1 VRAPKAAIKL
11 TANFERNL
19 ASVEAFCAEE
29 AAPQLYDKLLD
40 TLLQTVLPSLEQ
52 FPQMGPS
59 FLARKSGSVEA
70 RRITRR
76 LESAI
81 ARGDIREY
89 LFDDYLVLYAI
100 VQDAI
105 YLLSI
110 KHHRQLSFDLQSFW
124 RKPGGR
130 HGL

>member
-1 VRAPKAAIKL
+1 VRTPRAAIRL
-11 TANFERNL
+11 TANFEANL
-19 ASVEAFCAEE
+19 TSIEAFCSEE
-29 AAPQLYDKLLD
+29 AAPQTYDRLLD
-40 TLLQTVLPSLEQ
+40 TLLQTVIPDLEP

-59 FLARKSGSVEA
+59 FLAHRSGSVEA
-70 RRITRR
+70 RRIFRR
-76 LESAI
+76 VTTAI
-81 ARGDIREY
+81 GWGEIREY

-100 VQDAI
+100 VDDAI